1 MRRYWIMLA
10 IAAQVGLLAFLA
22 GGREWVLHTG
32 RTIVLRTAPIDP
44 QDAMRG
50 DYVRLQYDLSLV
62 PRELC
67 RDGLT
72 SWFQKREEVWLFWR
86 TLRDRQV
93 FAQIRLDRDNVA
105 ELVALTD
112 RRPVDGIYLRGR
124 VDSVNDTE
132 VRVRYG
138 VEALFTQQ
146 GGAKAFEAKARG
158 EMVGVPADVDVAL
171 GSSGIAVLRGYHWE
185 PLGITVAVERGPGV
199 ATARGGRRR
208 PVVGLTVELKNHGTA
223 PVAVVARQGARSFRL
238 VREMRWGFGDYR
250 WVHDGD
256 PVPPPAPDD
265 VVVLQPGESRKTAID
280 FGSPDWFVLTMKN
293 EQGPA
298 RPVSLTNLDDAVNV
312 WFRLEY
318 VPPTAAECAGLPH
331 AELIQTRTVRSRAF
345 SQLTDRID

>member
-1 MRRYWIMLA
+1 M
-10 IAAQVGLLAFLA
+10 
-22 GGREWVLHTG
+22 
-32 RTIVLRTAPIDP
+32 
-44 QDAMRG
+44 
-50 DYVRLQYDLSLV
+50 
-62 PRELC
+62 
-67 RDGLT
+67 
-72 SWFQKREEVWLFWR
+72 
-86 TLRDRQV
+86 
-93 FAQIRLDRDNVA
+93 
-105 ELVALTD
+105 
-112 RRPVDGIYLRGR
+112 
-124 VDSVNDTE
+124 
-132 VRVRYG
+132 
-138 VEALFTQQ
+138 
-146 GGAKAFEAKARG
+146 
-158 EMVGVPADVDVAL
+158 
-171 GSSGIAVLRGYHWE
+171 
-185 PLGITVAVERGPGV
+185 
-199 ATARGGRRR
+199 
-208 PVVGLTVELKNHGTA
+208 ELKNHGTA